1 MNREDWQATVH
12 GVKELDM
19 IEQLIIIT
27 IKSLTIILTI
37 FIIYI

>member
-37 FIIYI
+37 FII